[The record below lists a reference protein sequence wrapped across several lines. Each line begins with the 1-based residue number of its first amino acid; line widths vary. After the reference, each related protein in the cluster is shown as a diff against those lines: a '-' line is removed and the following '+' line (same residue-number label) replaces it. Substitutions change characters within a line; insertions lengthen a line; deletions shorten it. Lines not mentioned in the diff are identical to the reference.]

1 MKIETKFNAGD
12 KVWIV
17 VFDSVYLKFVP
28 EYRIIDQIK
37 IKISN
42 GGEKFSMLLA
52 RIDESKNKIA
62 NLTGELSRMNA
73 EWETRRETLHNL
85 IEELKKS

>member
-42 GGEKFSMLLA
+42 GGEKFSLKYYLYFQNGYYNEDRLYPTGSECQIA
-52 RIDESKNKIA
+52 CDQKNDEIYHRKI
-62 NLTGELSRMNA
+62 
-73 EWETRRETLHNL
+73 
-85 IEELKKS
+85 

>member
-42 GGEKFSMLLA
+42 GGEKFSLKYYLYFQNRYYNEDRLYLTDSECQA
-52 RIDESKNKIA
+52 ACDQKNDEIYQ
-62 NLTGELSRMNA
+62 R
-73 EWETRRETLHNL
+73 
-85 IEELKKS
+85 KK

>member
-12 KVWIV
+12 KAWLV

-42 GGEKFSMLLA
+42 GGEKFS
-52 RIDESKNKIA
+52 
-62 NLTGELSRMNA
+62 
-73 EWETRRETLHNL
+73 
-85 IEELKKS
+85 LKYYL